1 MTDTSNL
8 KEGLLNNQ
16 DKQCDQGN
24 QISAPPAYN
33 LDAYPILD
41 DINETK
47 VLVVSHLNSII
58 ENKILKHENITNTSC
73 MTSNDSYNLG
83 CCQDILINGN
93 FNYQIFQVDNLQ
105 NKYIIQYPGSYGPKQ
120 QIMDISK
127 NDTVKITP
135 TIVSWH
141 CMYCVPFCCLTVP
154 CYGKS
159 KVDIELSLKKYYSS
173 KIPNI
178 DLTKHQRKK

>member
-16 DKQCDQGN
+16 GS

-41 DINETK
+41 NINETK
-47 VLVVSHLNSII
+47 VLVVSHLNNII

-73 MTSNDSYNLG
+73 MTSNDSFDPG
-83 CCQDILINGN
+83 CCCQDILINGN

-105 NKYIIQYPGSYGPKQ
+105 NKYIIQYPGSHGPKQ

-135 TIVSWH
+135 TIISWH
-141 CMYCVPFCCLTVP
+141 CMYCVPFCCFAIP
-154 CYGKS
+154 CHGKS

-178 DLTKHQRKK
+178 DSTKHQPKK